1 MISSDFFFLIMAIA
15 RRMASTCLPPGPLL
29 DQLSWTWGGTSSPFW
44 KWGFKVPNM
53 EPEFLPFSS
62 LIRRIISQV
71 LASVL
76 WAEYQFTSPDDGG
89 IGGIMDWNK
98 EEEILEKME
107 MGEKSKECLT
117 EMSENLKMQDG
128 LGSEMV

>member
-1 MISSDFFFLIMAIA
+1 MLKFKLECY
-15 RRMASTCLPPGPLL
+15 R
-29 DQLSWTWGGTSSPFW
+29 GTSSPSW

-53 EPEFLPFSS
+53 EPELLPFGSFTHG
-62 LIRRIISQV
+62 IISQV

-76 WAEYQFTSPDDGG
+76 RVEYQFTSPDDGG
-89 IGGIMDWNK
+89 IGGIRDWNK

-117 EMSENLKMQDG
+117 KMSKN
-128 LGSEMV
+128 

>member
-1 MISSDFFFLIMAIA
+1 
-15 RRMASTCLPPGPLL
+15 
-29 DQLSWTWGGTSSPFW
+29 
-44 KWGFKVPNM
+44 M

-76 WAEYQFTSPDDGG
+76 RAEYQFTSPDDGG
-89 IGGIMDWNK
+89 IGGIRDWNK
-98 EEEILEKME
+98 EEEMLEKME

-117 EMSENLKMQDG
+117 EMGEN
-128 LGSEMV
+128 